1 MSMLFKFKSTELEIY
16 PSISENE
23 RIQKSFSSHYE
34 RYDKKLLLL
43 LLQIGREAY
52 FCKCKF

>member
-23 RIQKSFSSHYE
+23 RIQKSFSSHYHPAQVSLI
-34 RYDKKLLLL
+34 RTL
-43 LLQIGREAY
+43 
-52 FCKCKF
+52 